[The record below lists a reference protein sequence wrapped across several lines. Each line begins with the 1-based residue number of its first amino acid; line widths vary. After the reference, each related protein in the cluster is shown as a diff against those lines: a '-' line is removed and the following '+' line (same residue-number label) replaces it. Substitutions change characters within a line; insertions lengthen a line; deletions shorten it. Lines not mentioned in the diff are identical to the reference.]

1 MALPTLGGGPAAGE
15 AAAVLALRTGQRGGL
30 ADDNGPAPVAGGSGG
45 SHGAAGEEEQQQ
57 EEEAEAGPGPGPVG
71 GHGRVARP
79 PKPGGKT
86 KGVGT
91 AGQRGGGTA
100 GHAGGRGWS
109 GGHRSTC
116 RGRIKTPT
124 KILRENLVDI
134 TQRVQPEVT
143 TWR

>member
-30 ADDNGPAPVAGGSGG
+30 ADDNGPALVAGGSGG

-91 AGQRGGGTA
+91 AGQRGGGPPATP
-100 GHAGGRGWS
+100 AGGVGRGGTAAPA
-109 GGHRSTC
+109 GGESKPQQNC
-116 RGRIKTPT
+116 
-124 KILRENLVDI
+124 
-134 TQRVQPEVT
+134 
-143 TWR
+143 